1 MVALLAF
8 PGVAESSA
16 ENRPFGLIIPRMSG
30 GLGSG
35 ALKRDPHLRM
45 HCVNVYVRNQDRSL
59 KFYLERLGFH
69 LAFDTRLQGGER
81 WVAVAPPDGS
91 TLLALVTP
99 STTSPLYKL
108 IGRSTNVVFI
118 TEDVTSKYFEW
129 SRRGVVFSHTPRL
142 RRIQYRR
149 EEREGVKPGSG
160 AHDAPMLGE
169 HENIWGGVYTRFRDI
184 DGNSFSLV
192 SFDEISQALETQRRT
207 AAEKLENDRR
217 VARELQIATEVQAR
231 LFPQKRPA
239 IESLDYA
246 GVCQQARQVGGDY
259 YDFLDL
265 GPKRLGMV
273 IGDVVGKGIAAAL
286 LMANLQAI
294 LRSQCAI
301 ALDRP
306 QDVLRAVNRL
316 FCESTL
322 EGGFAT
328 LFFAEYDEPTRRLR
342 YVNCGHLC
350 ALLLRTDDEVER
362 LDATGTVLGLF
373 EKWDCEMGERTIER
387 GDIFALYTDG
397 ITESFDG
404 NDEEFGEERL
414 LVTLRKH
421 RGLGAREAIDAV
433 VGEVGKFSP
442 SEQRDDITMIV
453 AKCQ

>member
-1 MVALLAF
+1 M
-8 PGVAESSA
+8 
-16 ENRPFGLIIPRMSG
+16 G
-30 GLGSG
+30 GLPTSSR
-35 ALKRDPHLRM
+35 KTDPHLRM

-59 KFYLERLGFH
+59 KFYLEKLGFH
-69 LAFDTRLQGGER
+69 LAFDTRLQAGER

-99 STTSPLYKL
+99 SATSPLYKL

-129 SRRGVVFSHTPRL
+129 SKRGVVFSHTPRL

-149 EEREGVKPGSG
+149 EERDATTKAADGAAKSQDGVS
-160 AHDAPMLGE
+160 AAPMLGE
-169 HENIWGGVYTRFRDI
+169 HENIWGSVYTRFRDL

-192 SFDEISQALETQRRT
+192 SFDEISQALETQRRA
-207 AAEKLENDRR
+207 AAEKLENEKR

-239 IESLDYA
+239 VDSLDYA
-246 GVCQQARQVGGDY
+246 GVCLQARQVGGDY

-265 GPKRLGMV
+265 GPRRLGLV

-350 ALLLRTDDEVER
+350 ALLLRADDEVER

-373 EKWDCEMGERTIER
+373 EKWDCEMGERTIES

-397 ITESFDG
+397 ITESFDAS
-404 NDEEFGEERL
+404 DEEFGEERL
-414 LVTLRKH
+414 LLTLRKH
-421 RGLGAREAIDAV
+421 RDLCAREAIDAV
-433 VGEVGKFSP
+433 VAEVGKFSP

-453 AKCQ
+453 AKSR

>member
-1 MVALLAF
+1 M
-8 PGVAESSA
+8 
-16 ENRPFGLIIPRMSG
+16 G
-30 GLGSG
+30 GLPSN
-35 ALKRDPHLRM
+35 ARKADPHLRM

-59 KFYLERLGFH
+59 KFYLQQLGFH

-99 STTSPLYKL
+99 SATSPLYKL

-118 TEDVTSKYFEW
+118 TEDVAAKYFEW
-129 SRRGVVFSHTPRL
+129 SKRGVVFSHTPRL

-149 EEREGVKPGSG
+149 EESATAKSRGT
-160 AHDAPMLGE
+160 AQDAPMLGE
-169 HENIWGGVYTRFRDI
+169 RENIWGGVYTRFRDI

-192 SFDEISQALETQRRT
+192 SFDEISHALEAQRRA
-207 AAEKLENDRR
+207 AAEKLESERR

-239 IESLDYA
+239 VESLEYA
-246 GVCQQARQVGGDY
+246 GVCIQARQVGGDY

-265 GPKRLGMV
+265 GPGRLGMV
-273 IGDVVGKGIAAAL
+273 VGDVVGKGIAAAL

-328 LFFAEYDEPTRRLR
+328 LFFAEYDESTRRLR

-350 ALLLRTDDEVER
+350 ALLLRASDEVER

-373 EKWDCEMGERTIER
+373 EKWDCEMGERTIES

-397 ITESFDG
+397 ITESFDAY
-404 NDEEFGEERL
+404 DEEFGEERL

-421 RGLGAREAIDAV
+421 RGLCAREAIEAV
-433 VGEVGKFSP
+433 VAEVGKFSP

-453 AKCQ
+453 AKCR

>member
-1 MVALLAF
+1 
-8 PGVAESSA
+8 
-16 ENRPFGLIIPRMSG
+16 MSG
-30 GLGSG
+30 GIGSG

-59 KFYLERLGFH
+59 KFYLEQLGFH

-81 WVAVAPPDGS
+81 WVAVGPPDGS
-91 TLLALVTP
+91 TLLNLVTP
-99 STTSPLYKL
+99 SATSPSYRL

-129 SRRGVVFSHTPRL
+129 SKRGVVFSHTPRL

-149 EEREGVKPGSG
+149 EERDGVKPAHG
-160 AHDAPMLGE
+160 AYDAPMLGE
-169 HENIWGGVYTRFRDI
+169 HENIWGGVYTRFRDV

-192 SFDEISQALETQRRT
+192 SFDEISQALETQRRA

-350 ALLLRTDDEVER
+350 ALLLRANEEVER

-373 EKWDCEMGERTIER
+373 ETWDCEMGERTIES
-387 GDIFALYTDG
+387 GDVFALYTDG
-397 ITESFDG
+397 ITESFDA

-414 LVTLRKH
+414 LVALRKN
-421 RGLGAREAIDAV
+421 RELGACESIEAV
-433 VGEVGKFSP
+433 VREVGKFSP

-453 AKCQ
+453 AKCR

>member
-1 MVALLAF
+1 M
-8 PGVAESSA
+8 SS
-16 ENRPFGLIIPRMSG
+16 GT
-30 GLGSG
+30 GSS

-59 KFYLERLGFH
+59 KFYLEQLGFH

-99 STTSPLYKL
+99 SATSPLYKL

-149 EEREGVKPGSG
+149 EEREERSTKSSG
-160 AHDAPMLGE
+160 TAQDAPMLGE
-169 HENIWGGVYTRFRDI
+169 HENIWGGVYTRFRDV

-192 SFDEISQALETQRRT
+192 SFDEISQALETQRRA

-231 LFPQKRPA
+231 LFPQKRPP

-350 ALLLRTDDEVER
+350 ALLLRGNGEVDR
-362 LDATGTVLGLF
+362 LAATGTVLGLF
-373 EKWDCEMGERTIER
+373 EKWDCEMGERTIES

-397 ITESFDG
+397 ITESFDA

-421 RGLGAREAIDAV
+421 CDLCAREAIDAV
-433 VGEVGKFSP
+433 VTEVGKFSP

-453 AKCQ
+453 AKCRL

>member
-1 MVALLAF
+1 
-8 PGVAESSA
+8 
-16 ENRPFGLIIPRMSG
+16 
-30 GLGSG
+30 
-35 ALKRDPHLRM
+35 
-45 HCVNVYVRNQDRSL
+45 
-59 KFYLERLGFH
+59 
-69 LAFDTRLQGGER
+69 
-81 WVAVAPPDGS
+81 
-91 TLLALVTP
+91 
-99 STTSPLYKL
+99 
-108 IGRSTNVVFI
+108 
-118 TEDVTSKYFEW
+118 VTSKYFEW
-129 SRRGVVFSHTPRL
+129 SKRGVVFSHTPRL

-149 EEREGVKPGSG
+149 EERVASKAADSS
-160 AHDAPMLGE
+160 HDAPMLGE
-169 HENIWGGVYTRFRDI
+169 HENIWGSVYTRFRDV

-192 SFDEISQALETQRRT
+192 SFDEISLALESQRR
-207 AAEKLENDRR
+207 AAADKLEKDRM

-239 IESLDYA
+239 VDSLDYA
-246 GVCQQARQVGGDY
+246 GVCLQARQVGGDY

-265 GPKRLGMV
+265 GPRRLGMV

-306 QDVLRAVNRL
+306 QEVLRAVNRL

-350 ALLLRTDDEVER
+350 ALLLRADDEVER

-373 EKWDCEMGERTIER
+373 EKWDCEMGQRTIES

-397 ITESFDG
+397 ITESFDAK
-404 NDEEFGEERL
+404 DEEFGEERL
-414 LVTLRKH
+414 LATLRKH
-421 RGLGAREAIDAV
+421 RDLCAREAIDAV
-433 VGEVGKFSP
+433 VGEVGRFSP

-453 AKCQ
+453 AKCR

>member
-1 MVALLAF
+1 
-8 PGVAESSA
+8 
-16 ENRPFGLIIPRMSG
+16 
-30 GLGSG
+30 
-35 ALKRDPHLRM
+35 
-45 HCVNVYVRNQDRSL
+45 
-59 KFYLERLGFH
+59 
-69 LAFDTRLQGGER
+69 
-81 WVAVAPPDGS
+81 
-91 TLLALVTP
+91 
-99 STTSPLYKL
+99 
-108 IGRSTNVVFI
+108 
-118 TEDVTSKYFEW
+118 
-129 SRRGVVFSHTPRL
+129 VFSHTPRL
-142 RRIQYRR
+142 KRIQYRR
-149 EEREGVKPGSG
+149 EERVAPAKLENGV
-160 AHDAPMLGE
+160 HDAPMLGE

-192 SFDEISQALETQRRT
+192 SFDEISQALETQRR
-207 AAEKLENDRR
+207 AEAEKLEYERR
-217 VARELQIATEVQAR
+217 VARELQIAKEVQAR

-239 IESLDYA
+239 VESLDYA

-265 GPKRLGMV
+265 GPNRLGMV

-350 ALLLRTDDEVER
+350 ALLLRGNDEVER

-387 GDIFALYTDG
+387 GDVFALYTDG
-397 ITESFDG
+397 ITESFDA

-421 RGLGAREAIDAV
+421 RDLCAHEAINAV
-433 VGEVGKFSP
+433 VSEVGKFSP

-453 AKCQ
+453 AKCR

>member
-1 MVALLAF
+1 
-8 PGVAESSA
+8 
-16 ENRPFGLIIPRMSG
+16 
-30 GLGSG
+30 
-35 ALKRDPHLRM
+35 
-45 HCVNVYVRNQDRSL
+45 
-59 KFYLERLGFH
+59 

-99 STTSPLYKL
+99 SATSPMYKL

-129 SRRGVVFSHTPRL
+129 SKRGVVFSHTPRL

-149 EEREGVKPGSG
+149 EDGAAAKPRRDE
-160 AHDAPMLGE
+160 HDAPMLGE
-169 HENIWGGVYTRFRDI
+169 HENIWGSVYTRFRDI

-192 SFDEISQALETQRRT
+192 SFDEISHALETQRRV
-207 AAEKLENDRR
+207 AAEKLENEKR
-217 VARELQIATEVQAR
+217 VARELQIAKEVQAR
-231 LFPQKRPA
+231 LFPQKRPVVD
-239 IESLDYA
+239 SLDYA
-246 GVCQQARQVGGDY
+246 GVCLQARQVGGDY
-259 YDFLDL
+259 YDFLNL
-265 GPKRLGMV
+265 GAKRLGMV

-294 LRSQCAI
+294 LRSQSAI

-306 QDVLRAVNRL
+306 QDLLRAVNRL

-328 LFFAEYDEPTRRLR
+328 LFFAEYDEATRRLR

-350 ALLLRTDDEVER
+350 ALLLRRNDEVER

-387 GDIFALYTDG
+387 GDTFALYTDG
-397 ITESFDG
+397 ITESFDA

-414 LVTLRKH
+414 LVTLRKN
-421 RGLGAREAIDAV
+421 RDLGACEAIEAV
-433 VGEVGKFSP
+433 VREVGKFSP

-453 AKCQ
+453 AKCE

>member
-1 MVALLAF
+1 MSSG
-8 PGVAESSA
+8 PG
-16 ENRPFGLIIPRMSG
+16 N
-30 GLGSG
+30 G

-59 KFYLERLGFH
+59 KFYLEKLGFH

-99 STTSPLYKL
+99 SATSPTYKL

-129 SRRGVVFSHTPRL
+129 SKRGVVFSHTPRL

-149 EEREGVKPGSG
+149 DEGATAKPRSDE
-160 AHDAPMLGE
+160 HDAPMLGE
-169 HENIWGGVYTRFRDI
+169 HENIWGSVYTRFRDI

-192 SFDEISQALETQRRT
+192 SFDEISQALEVQRRA
-207 AAEKLENDRR
+207 AAEKLEHERR
-217 VARELQIATEVQAR
+217 VARELQIAKEV
-231 LFPQKRPA
+231 
-239 IESLDYA
+239 
-246 GVCQQARQVGGDY
+246 QARQVGGDY

-350 ALLLRTDDEVER
+350 ALLLRANEEVER

-373 EKWDCEMGERTIER
+373 ETWDCEMGERTIES
-387 GDIFALYTDG
+387 GDVFALYTDG
-397 ITESFDG
+397 ITESFDA

-414 LVTLRKH
+414 LVALRKH
-421 RGLGAREAIDAV
+421 RDLCAHEAINAV
-433 VGEVGKFSP
+433 VAEVGKFSP

-453 AKCQ
+453 AKCR

>member
-1 MVALLAF
+1 M
-8 PGVAESSA
+8 SSG
-16 ENRPFGLIIPRMSG
+16 PDSG
-30 GLGSG
+30 G
-35 ALKRDPHLRM
+35 LKRDPHLRM

-59 KFYLERLGFH
+59 KFYLEQLGFR

-99 STTSPLYKL
+99 SATSPTYKL

-129 SRRGVVFSHTPRL
+129 SKRGVVFSHTPRL

-149 EEREGVKPGSG
+149 EEREAVKPANG

-169 HENIWGGVYTRFRDI
+169 HENIWGSVYTRFRDV

-192 SFDEISQALETQRRT
+192 SFDEISQALESQRRA
-207 AAEKLENDRR
+207 AAEKLENDRM

-231 LFPQKRPA
+231 LFPQKRPVVD
-239 IESLDYA
+239 SLDYA
-246 GVCQQARQVGGDY
+246 GVCLQARQVGGDY

-350 ALLLRTDDEVER
+350 ALLLRGNDEVDR

-373 EKWDCEMGERTIER
+373 EKWDCEMGERTIES

-397 ITESFDG
+397 ITESFDA

-414 LVTLRKH
+414 LGTLRKH
-421 RGLGAREAIDAV
+421 RDLCAREAIDAV

-453 AKCQ
+453 AKCK